1 MRSRINKD
9 AQPVRPR
16 IANDRYLFAK
26 WDGDTGSQ
34 NGDCEPEDPEKDEA
48 DERVESDD
56 RNPGADSKGKDW
68 KKAAFLD
75 RCREKFEAKVADQ
88 RFLLANEKD

>member
-26 WDGDTGSQ
+26 WDGDAGSK
-34 NGDCEPEDPEKDEA
+34 NGDCEPEDAEMDEA

-56 RNPGADSKGKDW
+56 KNPETDTKEKDW
-68 KKAAFLD
+68 KKGSISG
-75 RCREKFEAKVADQ
+75 
-88 RFLLANEKD
+88 